1 MEIYNETMFDLL
13 STLSSSMRS
22 SHQSS
27 SYSTSSLQVI
37 EDDQGSVYVR
47 GLSRH
52 LAQNEEDALNMLFEV
67 THHQRRDLT
76 ATFHFLVHGQV
87 TIIFVVTVGLSVCLF
102 VCLCRV
108 FLGRL

>member
-13 STLSSSMRS
+13 STLSSSMKS

-27 SYSTSSLQVI
+27 SNSLQVI